1 MILKLKELKKS
12 NKRVIKAYLFQ
23 VLQKL
28 WCLFFYFYCYSLSKV
43 NFCSS
48 KLEKKIHSKTKVKA
62 NQAVVVLSHPKGP
75 FLQGKLN

>member
-28 WCLFFYFYCYSLSKV
+28 WVFIFLFLLLLFKQSK
-43 NFCSS
+43 
-48 KLEKKIHSKTKVKA
+48 
-62 NQAVVVLSHPKGP
+62 
-75 FLQGKLN
+75 FLFE